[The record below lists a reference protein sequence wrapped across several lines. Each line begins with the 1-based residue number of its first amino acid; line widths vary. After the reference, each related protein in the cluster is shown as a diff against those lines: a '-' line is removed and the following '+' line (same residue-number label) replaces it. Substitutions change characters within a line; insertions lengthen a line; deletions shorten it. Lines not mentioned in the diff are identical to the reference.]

1 MESKTEIAKEEG
13 EWIQDTAQKL
23 RAIYLEKIAREDDK
37 GAKISMWLKD
47 RVKCIYKSDMLW
59 LFSPARGYW
68 LREPESKNIIKK
80 IVIMAV
86 QDEGSQQLINQTV
99 DTLAAWS
106 VNDHTSFGTCIK
118 GSYINLLNGILDAD
132 SYKLLPHDDK
142 ASDFLFTSFINV
154 DYTEDINQIDFDTS
168 LNFIYSVSH
177 DESRQPRPDF
187 AISLLQDIGYIF
199 VEDNPEQKAF
209 MYVGEGAN
217 GKSTFLNAIVNSLG
231 TSVVSSL
238 SLQDIND
245 EKFRAA
251 QIVGKIANICS
262 DIPRK
267 KIESD
272 STFKELVGGDAITVE
287 QKFKTPFTYNGK
299 PKLFFSANTLP
310 PHESSYAWNRRWLIR
325 EWLRKFEDGEKDPD
339 LLRKLTTSEAKRGWL
354 HLMLFFRA
362 LYFKSGFIDSA
373 TPEQAG
379 KLWQEKAKNS
389 VAMFATEAIKEGKPD
404 DKILAQEL
412 YDHYVEFCNK
422 MGLSQVTAKSFYQ
435 RLPHHVTLES
445 KRETE
450 PTSYGSYSGKVTY
463 YYGIEVLKI
472 NDDTIKGAGSLVNYQ
487 ENNLR
492 LTRGY
497 AVKTMFQVAGS
508 QVFPYLRDKIIQS
521 LKIQLLP
528 ETQRPLTSAAQVKPQ
543 VFSDSEPATLGYEDY
558 LEDEADYIDY
568 LKDLEYKDLFE
579 SGEPNPDE
587 PYYCE
592 VTDLNSSYKGAGG
605 A

>member
-1 MESKTEIAKEEG
+1 MSMAEINEIANIGEE
-13 EWIQDTAQKL
+13 EWI
-23 RAIYLEKIAREDDK
+23 RKIAKQLRNEYLVNIMHEKEK

-47 RVKCIYKSDMLW
+47 RIKCVYKSDMMW
-59 LFSPARGYW
+59 IFSPARGYW
-68 LREPESKNIIKK
+68 LREPESENIIKK

-86 QDEGSQQLINQTV
+86 QDKGSQQLISQTLG
-99 DTLAAWS
+99 TLAAWS
-106 VNDHTSFGTCIK
+106 VNDSTSFGTCIK
-118 GSYINLLNGILDAD
+118 GNYINLLNGILDSD
-132 SYKLLPHDDK
+132 NYKLLPHDDS
-142 ASDFLFTSFINV
+142 AADFYFTSYINV
-154 DYTEDINQIDFDTS
+154 DYTEDISQIDFDAL
-168 LNFIYSVSH
+168 LNFIYSVAQ
-177 DESRQPRPDF
+177 DEDNQPRPDF
-187 AISLLQDIGYIF
+187 ALSLLQDVGYIF
-199 VEDNPEQKAF
+199 VENNPEQKAF

-267 KIESD
+267 NIESD

-310 PHESSYAWNRRWLIR
+310 SHESSYAWNRRWLIR
-325 EWLRKFEDGEKDPD
+325 EWLYKFEDSEKDPD
-339 LLRKLTTSEAKRGWL
+339 LLRKLTTSEAKHGWL

-362 LYFKSGFIDSA
+362 LYLKSGFIDST

-389 VAMFATEAIKEGKPD
+389 VAMFATEAIKEGKPE
-404 DKILAQEL
+404 DKIPAQEL
-412 YDHYVEFCNK
+412 YDHYIEFCNK
-422 MGLSQVTAKSFYQ
+422 RGLSQVNEKSFYQ
-435 RLPHHVTLES
+435 RLPHYVTLES
-445 KRETE
+445 KRETG
-450 PTSYGSYSGKVTY
+450 TTDYGGYPVKVTY
-463 YYGIEVLKI
+463 YYGIKVLKI
-472 NDDTIKGAGSLVNYQ
+472 SDDTLKGAGSLVNYC

-508 QVFPYLRDKIIQS
+508 QVFPYLRDKIILS

-543 VFSDSEPATLGYEDY
+543 VFSDSEPATLGYEGYPD
-558 LEDEADYIDY
+558 DKSDYIDY
-568 LKDLEYKDLFE
+568 LTDLEYKDLFG
-579 SGEPNPDE
+579 SGEPNLDE

-592 VTDLNSSYKGAGG
+592 VADLECW
-605 A
+605 